1 MTKLLMAI
9 ERRTRYLD
17 RAFPKEM
24 IRSRGAMIP
33 IDLPGDPWA
42 DRYREMNSI
51 PKSNPIMELCSGVLS
66 SAGLT
71 STVANG
77 GGSGVGK
84 LCALAAV
91 FLSGQEPP
99 PAPAQGHVSSPHAI
113 TSFTGEVNAGGIMQ

>member
-42 DRYREMNSI
+42 DRYREMNPIPASLMPSI
-51 PKSNPIMELCSGVLS
+51 EKIYGAEAEQRNES
-66 SAGLT
+66 SIVT
-71 STVANG
+71 MIRY
-77 GGSGVGK
+77 
-84 LCALAAV
+84 AA
-91 FLSGQEPP
+91 
-99 PAPAQGHVSSPHAI
+99 
-113 TSFTGEVNAGGIMQ
+113 NAGKTG